1 MLTLKQWLKLPEFQR
16 PANKLPIN
24 IGQYLEI
31 AGAAMCVTG
40 VYLIA
45 GLGVALIVGAVALV
59 VAAEFVYS
67 DPVMIKHPRT
77 PHPIQRAKKLMHRAR

>member
-1 MLTLKQWLKLPEFQR
+1 MITFKEWLKLPEYAR

-24 IGQYLEI
+24 IGQHLEI

-45 GLGVALIVGAVALV
+45 GLGVALIIGATALI
-59 VAAEFVYS
+59 VAAEFIYG
-67 DPVMIKHPRT
+67 DPIFIKLPRL
-77 PHPIQRAKKLMHRAR
+77 PHPIARLRKKWHHK

>member
-1 MLTLKQWLKLPEFQR
+1 MLTFKEWLKLPEYAR

-24 IGQYLEI
+24 VGQYLEI

-45 GLGVALIVGAVALV
+45 GLGVALIVGATALI
-59 VAAEFVYS
+59 VAAEFIYG
-67 DPVMIKHPRT
+67 DPLMVKAPRI
-77 PHPIQRAKKLMHRAR
+77 PKPIARLRKKLHKK